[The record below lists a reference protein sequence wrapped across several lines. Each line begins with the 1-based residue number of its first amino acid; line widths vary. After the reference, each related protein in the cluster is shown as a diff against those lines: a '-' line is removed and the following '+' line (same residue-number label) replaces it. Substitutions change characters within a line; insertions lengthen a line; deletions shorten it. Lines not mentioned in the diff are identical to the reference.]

1 MLRRISHV
9 HDTPLALRVV
19 LSGPQSDTAQNT
31 ERQSVILSDICGAKQ
46 PP

>member
-9 HDTPLALRVV
+9 HHTPLALLLVM
-19 LSGPQSDTAQNT
+19 SGPQSDTAQNT
-31 ERQSVILSDICGAKQ
+31 ERQSVILSAICGAKQ